1 MVPALI
7 FIGIMLNRV
16 ILIRLL
22 IEALEY
28 FYQPLRRIV
37 ILSNRYLQNLSSEIN
52 SQEFVFFTKGDDI
65 TILNKVLQY
74 VEDNETTK
82 KLKIVHVKKGD
93 VDNEALKKDLE
104 VLDRAYDNLDIE
116 FIEID
121 GVFGPEIINEL
132 SEKWKIPKNFM
143 FIGSPGNRFS
153 YRVSDLG
160 GVRLIM

>member
-1 MVPALI
+1 MVPSLI

-28 FYQPLRRIV
+28 FYKPLRKMV
-37 ILSNRYLQNLSSEIN
+37 ILSNRYLQRMSVEIN

-65 TILNKVLQY
+65 AILNKVLQY
-74 VEDNETTK
+74 VQGNETTN
-82 KLKIVHVKKGD
+82 KLKIVYVTNNTSR
-93 VDNEALKKDLE
+93 NEALIKDLE
-104 VLDRAYDNLDIE
+104 VLDRAYD
-116 FIEID
+116 EID
-121 GVFGPEIINEL
+121 LEYLEIQGVFGPEIINEL

-143 FIGSPGNRFS
+143 FIGSPGNKFS